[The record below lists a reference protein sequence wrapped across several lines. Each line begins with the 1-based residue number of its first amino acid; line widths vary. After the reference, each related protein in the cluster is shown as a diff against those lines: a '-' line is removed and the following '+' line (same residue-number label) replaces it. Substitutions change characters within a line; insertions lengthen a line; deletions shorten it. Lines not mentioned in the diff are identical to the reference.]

1 MASAETSRHKDRDRE
16 SRPLQEPRQRPQL
29 HRPPRVNLIPFSF
42 FAFRGVEK
50 MKKNVE
56 EIVMRL
62 EEIEAEIRERFPLP
76 LPGEEPEKVFNAV
89 GEFSKRLATL
99 LGELELAL
107 SKEERASVRGF
118 AAIELARLL
127 RLLAEALPELLR
139 AFVYEPEYP

>member
-1 MASAETSRHKDRDRE
+1 M
-16 SRPLQEPRQRPQL
+16 
-29 HRPPRVNLIPFSF
+29 
-42 FAFRGVEK
+42 EK
-50 MKKNVE
+50 KVE
-56 EIVMRL
+56 ETIVRLL

-76 LPGEEPEKVFNAV
+76 LGGEEPEKVFNAV